1 MAAIVKG
8 NHDLPAL
15 LTSMSMLWLLPS
27 CERIQGVLTLKL
39 IAASARRFDRVQ
51 GILCASITVQTAHME
66 IALTHPETAGR

>member
-27 CERIQGVLTLKL
+27 CERIQGVLTLKS
-39 IAASARRFDRVQ
+39 IAASARRFDRV
-51 GILCASITVQTAHME
+51 
-66 IALTHPETAGR
+66 